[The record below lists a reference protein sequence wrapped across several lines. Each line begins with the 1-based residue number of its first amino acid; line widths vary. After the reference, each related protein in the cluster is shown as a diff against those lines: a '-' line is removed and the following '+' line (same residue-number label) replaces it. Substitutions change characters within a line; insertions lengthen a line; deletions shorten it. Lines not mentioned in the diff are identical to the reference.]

1 MSITLTTGI
10 QVSINGVSRENNT
23 QGAVIGFG
31 VDYLTNTVSFSLAQ
45 GGVLSQSG
53 LDSFLVGAFAEPVQ
67 VTINMVTGAWT
78 SSNGLSGTASGAL
91 FTAFQTSLK
100 NTRNA
105 LETFSAV
112 TNPIL
117 PGAVVNWT

>member
-10 QVSINGVSRENNT
+10 QVSINGASVENDISACVSGITLDYLAGVATFTLT
-23 QGAVIGFG
+23 QGSVI
-31 VDYLTNTVSFSLAQ
+31 
-45 GGVLSQSG
+45 SQSG
-53 LDSFLVGAFAEPVQ
+53 ADTFNVGVYASPVT
-67 VTINMVTGAWT
+67 VSINMGTGAWT

-91 FTAFQTSLK
+91 FIGFQTSIK

-112 TNPIL
+112 TNAIM
-117 PGAVVNWT
+117 PGTVVNWT